1 MAEAESVVGIA
12 KALPSQVSEMCCK
25 GEGMRMQARI
35 AMVNTALTAAGM
47 WALAIPG
54 VGLLS
59 LFVFIC
65 SFIPIAGCFISTV
78 PVAFV
83 ALTEYGFLK
92 VRSLRPWRIPH
103 MLSCALHKL
112 LTSNL
117 PTSQICKQSTQRPLC
132 GDFHCQFWTCTNRC
146 MTIGFRRH
154 AVC

>member
-1 MAEAESVVGIA
+1 MRAEAGSAVGVVI
-12 KALPSQVSEMCCK
+12 ALPSQVSAVCCK
-25 GEGMRMQARI
+25 GGGVCMQARI

-92 VRSLRPWRIPH
+92 VRSSRPCRTPC
-103 MLSCALHKL
+103 MLTCALHKL
-112 LTSNL
+112 LTSSL
-117 PTSQICKQSTQRPLC
+117 PASYTCKQAPGRPLC
-132 GDFHCQFWTCTNRC
+132 RDFNCQFWTDAS
-146 MTIGFRRH
+146 M
-154 AVC
+154 

>member
-1 MAEAESVVGIA
+1 MVGIA
-12 KALPSQVSEMCCK
+12 EALPSQVSEMWRK
-25 GEGMRMQARI
+25 GECMRMQARI

-92 VRSLRPWRIPH
+92 VSSRPSLHSIHADLRLSQASDKQAPH
-103 MLSCALHKL
+103 FRCLRAVHRTASV
-112 LTSNL
+112 
-117 PTSQICKQSTQRPLC
+117 QRLQVLVL
-132 GDFHCQFWTCTNRC
+132 D
-146 MTIGFRRH
+146 MY
-154 AVC
+154 

>member
-1 MAEAESVVGIA
+1 MY
-12 KALPSQVSEMCCK
+12 CK
-25 GEGMRMQARI
+25 GESMRMQARI

-92 VRSLRPWRIPH
+92 VSLRPCGISYI
-103 MLSCALHKL
+103 LNGALAI
-112 LTSNL
+112 SA
-117 PTSQICKQSTQRPLC
+117 
-132 GDFHCQFWTCTNRC
+132 RC
-146 MTIGFRRH
+146 
-154 AVC
+154 